1 MNAER
6 KLIEAYQE
14 WHRLAESVGRGI
26 DQDDWSRVSVN
37 QRAIRRLQDRVSRLA
52 PAVRAE
58 RAQSRAR
65 QPGAQDPLRTTLED
79 LIALTRHHQALLA
92 RKKQDVRLKLD
103 QTGRAVGNLRQIRRS
118 YVSPCPA
125 LHTSF
130 A

>member
-14 WHRLAESVGRGI
+14 WHRLAEGVGRGI
-26 DQDDWSRVSVN
+26 DQDDWNRVSVN
-37 QRAIRRLQDRVSRLA
+37 QQAIRGLQDRISRLA
-52 PAVRAE
+52 PLARAE

-65 QPGAQDPLRTTLED
+65 QPGVQDPLRATLED

-92 RKKQDVRLKLD
+92 SKKQDVRLKLD
-103 QTGRAVGNLRQIRRS
+103 QTGLIVGNLRQIRRS